1 RWGVQKGP
9 SPRPGR
15 QSPTPEPPGAARAH
29 FARPSG
35 QTLAAPGEPGVAPE
49 VPDRGDDLTP
59 CPLRARRGG
68 EPRGTAVTRGQGDT
82 VTPWSEAGSTRGG
95 DDLLSLGYPLVG
107 CPFRAENQGR
117 LLPADADC
125 CLIAEVVSKP
135 GAGGRFTGRSVSLRL
150 RHVAHCCIA
159 RVAGMDWRR
168 CLWI

>member
-1 RWGVQKGP
+1 AA
-9 SPRPGR
+9 SRPAATTNAATAACDR
-15 QSPTPEPPGAARAH
+15 QVSLTALRRRRPPAGFPPNTERPTRSMARA
-29 FARPSG
+29 RY
-35 QTLAAPGEPGVAPE
+35 
-49 VPDRGDDLTP
+49 VPDW
-59 CPLRARRGG
+59 
-68 EPRGTAVTRGQGDT
+68 AVNQGDQRSLPDNLIRAPT
-82 VTPWSEAGSTRGG
+82 WEQAGSGG
-95 DDLLSLGYPLVG
+95 DRDDLLSLGYPLVG

-135 GAGGRFTGRSVSLRL
+135 GARSRFTGRSVSLRL